1 MRFKVPQN
9 VQREDQILGPITL
22 KQLIVLMIT
31 GGFSYLMYTQLNKL
45 FYMNQLQQM
54 LIWLPLA
61 LGAAFA
67 FVKIRGIPL
76 FKFCLL
82 TLEQTIFLPSKRF
95 WQNSGDGFVSMTQN
109 ETKKEKEKEKAP
121 ETKAFSEQKV
131 KNLAALLDGE
141 SPEANRLD

>member
-9 VQREDQILGPITL
+9 VQREDQIIGPITL
-22 KQLIVLMIT
+22 KQLIILMIT
-31 GGFSYLMYTQLNKL
+31 GGFSYLMFTQLNKMYYL
-45 FYMNQLQQM
+45 NQLQQV
-54 LIWLPLA
+54 LIWTPLA
-61 LGAAFA
+61 LGAAFS

-95 WQNSGDGFVSMTQN
+95 WQTSASSYVSMTQT
-109 ETKKEKEKEKAP
+109 EPTKKTKEETTAP
-121 ETKAFSEQKV
+121 AQVFSEQKV

-141 SPEANRLD
+141 SPESNRLK

>member
-1 MRFKVPQN
+1 MPQN

-22 KQLIVLMIT
+22 KQLIVLMVT
-31 GGFSYLMYTQLNKL
+31 GGFSYLMYTQLNQL
-45 FYMNQLQQM
+45 YYMNQLQQM

-67 FVKIRGIPL
+67 FVKVRGIPL
-76 FKFCLL
+76 FQFCLL
-82 TLEQTIFLPSKRF
+82 LLEQTIFLPSKRF

-109 ETKKEKEKEKAP
+109 ETKKE
-121 ETKAFSEQKV
+121 TKKDEVTPTKDFSEQKV

-141 SPEANRLD
+141 SPQSNRLE

>member
-9 VQREDQILGPITL
+9 VQRADRIIGPVTL

-31 GGFSYLMYTQLNKL
+31 GGFSYVMFTQLNKMY
-45 FYMNQLQQM
+45 YMNQLQQM

-61 LGAAFA
+61 IGAAFA
-67 FVKIRGIPL
+67 FIKIRGIPL

-95 WQNSGDGFVSMTQN
+95 WQTSANSYVSMTQS
-109 ETKKEKEKEKAP
+109 ETKKKKQDAVAP
-121 ETKAFSEQKV
+121 ETKK
-131 KNLAALLDGE
+131 
-141 SPEANRLD
+141 